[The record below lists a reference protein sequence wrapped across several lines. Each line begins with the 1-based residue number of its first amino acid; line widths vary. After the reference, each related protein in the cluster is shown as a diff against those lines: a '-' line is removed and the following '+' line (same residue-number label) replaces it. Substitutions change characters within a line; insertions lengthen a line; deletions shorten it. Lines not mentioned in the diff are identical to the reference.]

1 MKKKIWFTKKL
12 RWMSAVLSVVMIL
25 LLLPSVSATADNGRS
40 VEQMAEEIDTYMI
53 YFTKFP
59 IN

>member
-1 MKKKIWFTKKL
+1 MQAKTWFAKKP